1 MAKKILLDA
10 GHFSGYNQSKVYK
23 NYYEGNVM
31 WTLQG
36 LLKKELEAYGF
47 IVGVTRTNRD
57 KDIAV
62 YNRGTMAKG
71 YDMFISLHSNACDT
85 ESVDRV
91 VIIKGYDQPDAL
103 PNKFGEE
110 LSKIMGVKQKHQI
123 MTRKTNSGDE
133 YYGVLRGAKAVG
145 VANRILIEHGFHTNT
160 ATAKWL
166 CDEANLKKIAQ
177 AEAKV
182 IANYYGVKKAT
193 TSTNKETTTNKQ
205 TLYRVICGS
214 YAERANAEAVQ
225 EKLKK
230 AGFSSFLEAVSK

>member
-10 GHFSGYNQSKVYK
+10 GHVTCYNQSKVHK
-23 NYYEGNVM
+23 AYYEGNAM

-47 IVGVTRTNRD
+47 IVSTTRSNRD
-57 KDIAV
+57 KDLAV
-62 YNRGTMAKG
+62 YDRGAMAKG

-91 VIIKGYDQPDAL
+91 VIIKGYDQPDNL

-110 LSKIMGVKQKHQI
+110 LSKVIGVKQKHQI
-123 MTRKTNSGDE
+123 MTKKNNNGGE

-145 VANRILIEHGFHTNT
+145 VANRFLIEHGFHTNT

-182 IANYYGVKKAT
+182 IADFYGVKKTT
-193 TSTNKETTTNKQ
+193 TSSSTNKQ

-214 YAERANAEAVQ
+214 YAERTNAEAMQ
-225 EKLKK
+225 KKLEK